1 MGIDV
6 VGGVYFEYCV
16 RPTWNNLYGSA
27 GRAAVGLSRMGGEVR
42 LHSYFTSA
50 SSAQF
55 RADFALHQNLAV
67 HETPV
72 QENVGFRYLHD
83 SSRPE
88 ILRPPRTS
96 GPEIR
101 IEGKHVVRFGMLEGE
116 GVIDAD
122 WAVYDPQNMGAATSF
137 YANGSKADKLAL
149 VLNAY
154 EAQTMARA
162 FGQPLEDCA
171 RIIAAQQN
179 AKVVVVKMGAAG
191 ALVWSAGRA
200 ETVPAYRTSNVWKIG
215 SGDCFAAYFG
225 YAWMLERRLPR
236 EAAEFASRA
245 TAYYCETMQLPSAA
259 DLAAFNPPAV
269 EVSAAFKAG
278 AKRQVYLAGPFFDL
292 AQLWMVEEA
301 RRNLRESGLKV
312 FSPYH
317 DIGLGRAA
325 DVVEQDLEG
334 IDKSDLVFAI
344 ADGLDAGTIYEIGYA
359 RAKGKPVVV
368 YSERESEEALKMAEG
383 SACVICRNYTTA
395 LYSALWEAAK
405 L

>member
-1 MGIDV
+1 MDIDV

-27 GRAAVGLSRMGGEVR
+27 GRAAVGLARMRSDVR

-50 SSAQF
+50 SGAQF
-55 RADFALHQNLAV
+55 RADFALQQNLAV
-67 HETPV
+67 HETLV
-72 QENVGFRYLHD
+72 SENVRFRYLHD

-88 ILRPPRTS
+88 ILQPHGANS
-96 GPEIR
+96 PEIR
-101 IEGKHVVRFGMLEGE
+101 VKGKHVVRFGMLEGE

-122 WAVYDPQNMGAATSF
+122 WAVYDPQNIGVATPF
-137 YANGSKADKLAL
+137 DANGSKADKLAL

-162 FGQPLEDCA
+162 FGRPLGECA
-171 RIIAAQQN
+171 SIIAGEQN

-191 ALVWSAGRA
+191 ALVWAAGRA
-200 ETVPAYRTSNVWKIG
+200 ETVPAYRTTNVWKIG
-215 SGDCFAAYFG
+215 SGDCFVAYFAH
-225 YAWMLERRLPR
+225 AWMLERRSPL

-245 TAYYCETMQLPSAA
+245 TAYYCETMQLPTAD

-269 EVSAAFKAG
+269 ETSAAFKAG

-334 IDKSDLVFAI
+334 IEKSDLVFAI
-344 ADGLDAGTIYEIGYA
+344 ADGLDAGTIYEIGFA

-383 SACVICRNYTTA
+383 SGCNICRNYTTA

>member
-1 MGIDV
+1 M
-6 VGGVYFEYCV
+6 
-16 RPTWNNLYGSA
+16 SA
-27 GRAAVGLSRMGGEVR
+27 
-42 LHSYFTSA
+42 
-50 SSAQF
+50 
-55 RADFALHQNLAV
+55 D
-67 HETPV
+67 
-72 QENVGFRYLHD
+72 
-83 SSRPE
+83 
-88 ILRPPRTS
+88 
-96 GPEIR
+96 
-101 IEGKHVVRFGMLEGE
+101 HVVRFGMLEGE
-116 GVIDAD
+116 GVVDAE
-122 WAVYDPQNMGAATSF
+122 WAVYDPQNMGVATPF
-137 YANGSKADKLAL
+137 AQNGSSAKNLAL

-154 EAQTMARA
+154 EARAMSGGSNQT
-162 FGQPLEDCA
+162 LEACA
-171 RIIAAQQN
+171 AIIATQQN

-191 ALVWSAGRA
+191 ALVWTAGKV

-215 SGDCFAAYFG
+215 SGDCFVAYFAH
-225 YAWMLERRLPR
+225 AWMQERRSPR

-245 TAYYCETMQLPSAA
+245 TAFYCETTQLPTAA
-259 DLAAFNPPAV
+259 DLAAFNPPEV
-269 EVSAAFKAG
+269 QVSAAFSAG
-278 AKRQVYLAGPFFDL
+278 TKRQVYLAGPFFDL

-301 RRNLRESGLKV
+301 RRNLRETGLKV

-334 IDKSDLVFAI
+334 IENSDLVFAI

-383 SACVICRNYTTA
+383 SGCVICRNYTTA